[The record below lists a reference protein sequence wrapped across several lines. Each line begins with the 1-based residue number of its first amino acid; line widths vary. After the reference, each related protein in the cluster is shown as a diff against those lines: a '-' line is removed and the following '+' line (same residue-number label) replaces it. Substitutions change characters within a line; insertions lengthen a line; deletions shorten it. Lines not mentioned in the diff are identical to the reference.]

1 MNTNLNKFLTNESWI
16 TDKRLVSFTVQT
28 DIIIHITPRIVIW
41 AQKKRLH
48 ASQPLFFFFFW
59 ILQQFSPYF
68 KLEIRKRKR
77 HGSKDTLIQSYP
89 TQRIVIIHV
98 VLFSCAIPFHNL
110 RGISQIRPSESFLNC
125 TVALTLL
132 SSSIVVIPNHRR
144 SRHTQ
149 RPPLPHHISNFLF
162 LSFLFVSFSYI
173 YYIYIKLFNYI
184 SDRHIFLFQSTLS
197 SLSFLSEISFSS
209 VNFTWFCRLFFS
221 YIFSRSIRNQFDF
234 VIL

>member
-1 MNTNLNKFLTNESWI
+1 MQ
-16 TDKRLVSFTVQT
+16 VS
-28 DIIIHITPRIVIW
+28 PY
-41 AQKKRLH
+41 
-48 ASQPLFFFFFW
+48 FFFFFEY
-59 ILQQFSPYF
+59 FSSSAPISNWKF
-68 KLEIRKRKR
+68 AKESVTVLKIP
-77 HGSKDTLIQSYP
+77 SYP

-209 VNFTWFCRLFFS
+209 VNFT
-221 YIFSRSIRNQFDF
+221 
-234 VIL
+234 